1 MANNLTLVQ
10 QKLSERLRV
19 SAVSADFDAEKYEAR
34 GKKEYIFLRIR
45 RESEEKSHKKK
56 DQQNP
61 LKIHVAKKK
70 QNLLTILVDF
80 SVSWSGGA
88 QGI

>member
-1 MANNLTLVQ
+1 M
-10 QKLSERLRV
+10 LR
-19 SAVSADFDAEKYEAR
+19 SMRHA

-45 RESEEKSHKKK
+45 RESEEKSHKQK

-61 LKIHVAKKK
+61 LKIHVVKKK
-70 QNLLTILVDF
+70 QNLLTILFDF